1 MNDYELA
8 IDTREDSMDIYV
20 KQGRDCI
27 YEVNCG
33 RDLRYFVKITDLFL
47 DASNTEL
54 SEVIKGRNC
63 LIITTPTVHRL
74 YYKQL
79 IHQLHSHRVRAKI
92 FVLDCDEKSKTIDS
106 VNRICRYALEMDLD
120 RGGVLVA
127 FGGGVCSDLVTV
139 AASLLRRGLKHIR
152 IPTTLLGQV
161 DASIG
166 IKGSI
171 NYRGRKNYLGCFYP
185 PEAVLISPKLVQTM
199 TQREIRSG
207 LAEIIKVALIRDS
220 DLFGAVE
227 LSGKALVESRFAIPK
242 ESAYRIIQR
251 SVQIMLEELAPNIY
265 EDKTYQRL
273 CDLGHTFSPLLEE
286 ASGFSLRHGEA
297 VAIDIALTSMI
308 ALGLGYIAEKDTER
322 IVRLLL
328 DLKFKLCDPLLTIEL
343 CDNALRNII
352 TLRGGDINLVLPTA
366 IGAVTFVVSAD
377 ELPNKLIQR
386 ALNRLNSI
394 CR

>member
-1 MNDYELA
+1 MHWQSIQEKESTDL
-8 IDTREDSMDIYV
+8 DV
-20 KQGRDCI
+20 KRGRDWI

-33 RDLRYFVKITDLFL
+33 RDLRYIVKITDLFL

-54 SEVIKGRNC
+54 SDALKGRNC

-79 IHQLHSHRVRAKI
+79 MYQLHSHQVRAELL
-92 FVLDCDEKSKTIDS
+92 VLDCDEKSKTIDS
-106 VNRICRYALEMDLD
+106 VNRISRYALEMDID
-120 RGGVLVA
+120 RNGALVA

-139 AASLLRRGLKHIR
+139 AASLIRRGVKHIR

-166 IKGSI
+166 IKGGI
-171 NYRGRKNYLGCFYP
+171 NFRGRKNYLGCFYP
-185 PEAVLISPKLVQTM
+185 PEAVLISPQLVQTM

-207 LAEIIKVALIRDS
+207 LAEIIKVALIGDA

-227 LSGKALVESRFAIPK
+227 LNGKALVESRFARPQ
-242 ESAYRIIQR
+242 ESAYRIIQS
-251 SVQIMLEELAPNIY
+251 SVRMMLEELEPNIY
-265 EDKTYQRL
+265 EDRTYQRL

-286 ASGFSLRHGEA
+286 SSGFSLRHGEA

-308 ALGLGYIAEKDTER
+308 ALELGYITEKDTER
-322 IVRLLL
+322 IIRLLL
-328 DLKFKLCDPLLTIEL
+328 ELEFQLCDPLLTIKL
-343 CDNALRNII
+343 CDNALRTSA

-366 IGAVTFVVSAD
+366 IGAATFVVSAG
-377 ELPNKLIQR
+377 ELPSTLIQR